1 MGVVD
6 KVGHEKYMYQIPVSS
21 FDKINNVKF
30 MVEFHIRRD
39 VSFWYISDD
48 TLENSQ
54 FNQRPHIRK
63 KYTVIPF
70 IYHGQIFIHL
80 KDPAINEAGVT
91 SSETRVVYLYLHK
104 MSSTFLFSE

>member
-1 MGVVD
+1 MPNFGIYF
-6 KVGHEKYMYQIPVSS
+6 KVSS
-21 FDKINNVKF
+21 KYDKINNVKF

-48 TLENSQ
+48 TVENSQ
-54 FNQRPHIRK
+54 FNQRPPIRK

-70 IYHGQIFIHL
+70 VIFIHL
-80 KDPAINEAGVT
+80 KDPAINEADVT